1 MIEGTILLVGCGNMG
16 GAMLKGWFAHGLNP
30 VDVMVVEPAGRDSV
44 AAAQEHHAL
53 CVLGEAKELPS
64 DFTPDV
70 IVFAVKPQVSAAV
83 IPAYARFADSGTV
96 FLSVIAGLKIEKLQ
110 SYLGKDVAVVRAMP
124 NTPAAVGQAISVLCA
139 SDAAGPSHKR
149 VSKVLMGAVGET
161 AWIEDEREMDAVT
174 AVSGSG
180 PAYVFLLA
188 EALAEAGVEAGLD
201 PKLADHL
208 ARSTI
213 AGAGALMKADQT
225 PAATLRENV
234 TSPGG
239 TTAAALEILMGADGV
254 KALVGRAVE
263 AAAKRSRDLAD

>member
-16 GAMLKGWFAHGLNP
+16 GALLKGWFAHGLNP

-44 AAAQEHHAL
+44 AAAADHHAL
-53 CVLGEAKELPS
+53 CVLTDAAEIPS

-70 IVFAVKPQVSAAV
+70 IVFAVKPQVADDV
-83 IPAYARFADSGTV
+83 IPAYAKFATSGAV
-96 FLSVIAGLKIEKLQ
+96 YLSVVAGLQVSKLEQ
-110 SYLGKDVAVVRAMP
+110 LLGGQAAVVRAMP
-124 NTPAAVGQAISVLCA
+124 NTPAAVGQGMSVLFA
-139 SDAAGPSHKR
+139 SPGAGPSHKR

-161 AWIEDEREMDAVT
+161 AWIADEAQMDAVT

-188 EALAEAGVEAGLD
+188 EAMMEAGIDAGL
-201 PKLADHL
+201 PPVLADQL
-208 ARSTI
+208 ARATI
-213 AGAGALMKADQT
+213 AGSGALMTADPT

-239 TTAAALEILMGADGV
+239 TTAAALDILMGPEGV
-254 KALVGRAVE
+254 KKLVGQAIQ
-263 AAAKRSRDLAD
+263 AAAERSRNLTS